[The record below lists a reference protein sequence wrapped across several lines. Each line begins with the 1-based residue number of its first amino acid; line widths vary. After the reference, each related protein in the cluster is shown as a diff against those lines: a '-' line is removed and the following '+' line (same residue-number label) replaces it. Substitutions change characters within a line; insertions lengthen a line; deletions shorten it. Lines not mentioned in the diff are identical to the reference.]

1 METSDTEMKARI
13 RGIASQ
19 METFRYLFGLLLSSM
34 ILRHTDML
42 SRTLQNPEL
51 TSVEGHEVAMLTVKT
66 LQRMHSFEM
75 FWKRVELRRRE
86 LDVEVAVL
94 PRKRKVPKRC
104 EVGAAEPHFHN
115 TPESFYQQIYFEALD
130 LSIASITNH
139 FDQPGFKFY
148 SGMEQLLFKACKG
161 EDCEA
166 ELTAVCDVY
175 GEELSRQSLEPQLK
189 VLRTLYLE
197 KVENDEQPSFRVVK
211 QLLQGLS
218 QSQRS
223 LLNMVYR
230 VFELLL
236 IMPAT
241 NSTSE
246 RSFSALRR
254 IKTYLRSTMSQSCM
268 NHLMLLHYHQSL
280 TDSLDMKQ
288 VGNDFITANESRMTV
303 FAQFT

>member
-1 METSDTEMKARI
+1 
-13 RGIASQ
+13 
-19 METFRYLFGLLLSSM
+19 M

-51 TSVEGHEVAMLTVKT
+51 TSVEGYEVAMLTVKT

-75 FWKRVELRRRE
+75 FWKRVDLRRRE

-130 LSIASITNH
+130 LSIASITNR
-139 FDQPGFKFY
+139 FDQPGFKIY
-148 SGMEQLLFKACKG
+148 SGMELLFKACKG

-166 ELTAVCDVY
+166 ELTVVCNVY

-218 QSQRS
+218 QSQRP

-241 NSTSE
+241 SSTSE

-254 IKTYLRSTMSQSCM
+254 IKTYLRSTMSQSHM

-288 VGNDFITANESRMTV
+288 VGNDFITANESRITV
-303 FAQFT
+303 FAQFA